1 MASFTDSR
9 HAAYQSLL
17 FDSPSFDKFITQNA
31 ITVHKALHDVICA
44 LIKLSST
51 LSVYIIEHCLMED
64 ECSGR
69 GNSPRRQNE
78 ITGFGSM
85 CSIEDSCEDLS
96 HRTLDFEP
104 SRNRI
109 GENISMDFFNDMMGM
124 VVDIT
129 QD

>member
-1 MASFTDSR
+1 
-9 HAAYQSLL
+9 
-17 FDSPSFDKFITQNA
+17 
-31 ITVHKALHDVICA
+31 
-44 LIKLSST
+44 
-51 LSVYIIEHCLMED
+51 MED

-129 QD
+129 QDWMQWRMVARRGKRNIDWWLTGLSRVAWRQIRT